1 MPPRLTNT
9 VAVSAAFYVEHFLY
23 KKKQGKNAIMQVSY
37 LSCFGFSSGRFV
49 FARKSIGKGGK
60 RLKIANNEF

>member
-1 MPPRLTNT
+1 MWNT
-9 VAVSAAFYVEHFLY
+9 FYIR
-23 KKKQGKNAIMQVSY
+23 KKQGKNVIMQVSY

-49 FARKSIGKGGK
+49 FARKSIGKGGE